1 MQRNGFD
8 KGWSNGPW
16 DMAEYILLRVR
27 RAEEQEFYSTGQ
39 RRIVVETQKPKGGFR
54 NVIILSIVSFLND
67 LSSDMI
73 MPILP
78 MFLESL
84 GATGKIVGLVGGIR
98 DGISGLLKVLCGY
111 WSDKTGKRK
120 IFVYAGYGISSV
132 FKLFL
137 GLTKTAGGAVVFSSL
152 ERVGKGLRTAAR
164 DAIIAES
171 VDPAQRG
178 KSFGIH
184 RGMDSAGAVLGAG
197 LAFIFLQ
204 FTGLDFSTVIIISAV
219 IGLAS
224 LVPLRFVSE
233 PETPRQNAKLK
244 LSLSIL
250 PRPLKLFIFVAAIF
264 ALGNFSYMFFVLQA
278 QVLFEKGSIWRTT
291 APILLYVLFN
301 VFQSALAIPLGL
313 LSDKIGRQKV
323 LIFGFGLYGAVS
335 FGFAFCNS
343 LPLYIILF
351 ALYGVVF
358 AAVDGTE
365 RALVSDLAGIDSRA
379 TALGTYAT
387 VTGLAA
393 LPASIIAGFLWDKSP
408 VYTFIY
414 GGATA
419 VAAIAVF
426 LLFSRHFVA
435 PKTVKN

>member
-1 MQRNGFD
+1 MGNES
-8 KGWSNGPW
+8 K
-16 DMAEYILLRVR
+16 
-27 RAEEQEFYSTGQ
+27 
-39 RRIVVETQKPKGGFR
+39 KGGFR

-67 LSSDMI
+67 LSSEMI

-84 GATGKIVGLVGGIR
+84 GATGQIVGLVGGIR
-98 DGISGLLKVLCGY
+98 DSISGILKVLCGY

-132 FKLFL
+132 FKLLL
-137 GLTKTAGGAVVFSSL
+137 GLSKTAGGAVVFSSM

-171 VDPAQRG
+171 VDAAQRG

-197 LAFIFLQ
+197 VAFIFLQ
-204 FTGLDFSTVIIISAV
+204 FTGLGFSAIIIISAV

-233 PETPRQNAKLK
+233 PEAPRQNAKLK

-264 ALGNFSYMFFVLQA
+264 ALGNFSYMFFVLRA
-278 QVLFEKGSIWRTT
+278 QHLFEGHWRTT

-301 VFQSALAIPLGL
+301 IFQSALAVPLGL

-323 LIFGFGLYGAVS
+323 LIFGFGLFAVVS

-343 LPLYIILF
+343 LLLYIVLF

-365 RALVSDLAGIDSRA
+365 RALVSDLAGSDSRA
-379 TALGTYAT
+379 TALGTYST
-387 VTGLAA
+387 ITGLAA
-393 LPASIIAGFLWDKSP
+393 LPAGIVAGFLWDKSP
-408 VYTFIY
+408 VYTFIF

-419 VAAIAVF
+419 ILAIAVF
-426 LLFSRHFVA
+426 VVLSRHFTSQKA
-435 PKTVKN
+435 IDS